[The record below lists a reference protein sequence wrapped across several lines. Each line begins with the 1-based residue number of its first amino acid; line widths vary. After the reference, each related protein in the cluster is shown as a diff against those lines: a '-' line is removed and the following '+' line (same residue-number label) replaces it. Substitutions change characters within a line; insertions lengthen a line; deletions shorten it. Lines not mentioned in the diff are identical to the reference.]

1 MSVIA
6 YFITSQMI
14 PTFMKLNLE
23 KEIYGVDINKI
34 EDISNL
40 NDPDRKIM

>member
-6 YFITSQMI
+6 FFITFRMI
-14 PTFMKLNLE
+14 PTFMKLNIE
-23 KEIYGVDINKI
+23 KEIYGVDINKV
-34 EDISNL
+34 EDITNL